1 MGDDI
6 RLISHPGLGWPGQ
19 ARASPRYTDQSPL
32 QPLKAEKKKREKAL
46 SMLISRTII
55 F

>member
-19 ARASPRYTDQSPL
+19 ARASPHYTDQSPL
-32 QPLKAEKKKREKAL
+32 KPLKAGKKEKAL

>member
-6 RLISHPGLGWPGQ
+6 RLISHPGIGWPGQ

-32 QPLKAEKKKREKAL
+32 QPLKAKKRESLKYANL
-46 SMLISRTII
+46 
-55 F
+55 